1 MPTVTENKRLWDQDF
16 AWTQRGDEWSDSWGG
31 PSMQWYGSILPR
43 IHRFVPTGRI
53 LEIACGFGRWTQFL
67 KDSCQAL
74 TVVDLAEECIAACRE
89 RFVSSTNIEYHVND
103 GTSLSMIPDGSVD
116 FVFSYDSLVHADR
129 SVLAAYLAQ
138 LPRILAEG
146 GGAFIH
152 HSNLGAYRRTAS
164 LVRRARRV
172 PRLEGA
178 LARLRIIERT
188 HLRDTSVSATIV
200 EEVARQNGLECVSQ
214 EIIPWGTR
222 RTEIDCFTTL
232 LARRAAGDDGN
243 RVMHNPN
250 FMDEARN
257 LARLSRLY
265 VRPSDERR

>member
-1 MPTVTENKRLWDQDF
+1 MPTVTENKQLWDEDF

-67 KDSCQAL
+67 KDSCEAL

-89 RFVSSTNIEYHVND
+89 RFASSTNIEDHVND
-103 GTSLSMIPDGSVD
+103 GTSLSMIPDRSVD
-116 FVFSYDSLVHADR
+116 FVFSYDSLVHADE

-138 LPRILAEG
+138 LPRILTEEG
-146 GGAFIH
+146 AAFIH
-152 HSNLGAYRRTAS
+152 HSNLGAHRLTAS
-164 LVRRARRV
+164 IVRRARRV
-172 PRLEGA
+172 RRMEGA
-178 LARLRIIERT
+178 LARLRIIDRT
-188 HLRDTSVSATIV
+188 HLRDTGVSASIV
-200 EEVARQNGLECVSQ
+200 EEIARQNGLQCVSQ
-214 EIIPWGTR
+214 ELIPWGTR

-232 LARRAAGDDGN
+232 RAGKTAGDDGN
-243 RVMHNPN
+243 RVMHNPS

-265 VRPSDERR
+265 VRPSDEQR